1 MVWVKNNGWDK
12 SVSMGVLKKGGET
25 RNRGGLDLAQIC
37 ANATHLLQ
45 TLLAM
50 LFLDFGILSIHQ
62 KLQDYIILTQEYVV
76 SFTKEKEQVLIMN

>member
-1 MVWVKNNGWDK
+1 
-12 SVSMGVLKKGGET
+12 MGVLKKGGET

-37 ANATHLLQ
+37 ANATHLPKKKSAEE

-62 KLQDYIILTQEYVV
+62 KLQDYILLTQEYEI